1 MASRAFHRVSN
12 NANIVP
18 IILAAGESTHLGF
31 PQPLAQFGEL
41 TALEIALANCAGLQ
55 TPMVVL
61 GHQAATVRPAIPQG
75 VRVVVN
81 RQWRSGQLGSL
92 LAGIR
97 HVPHEASFMLY
108 PVDYPLLTAA
118 VIRRLVDGFRGRLK
132 QHMIAVPT
140 FRRRQGH
147 PVIFAPEMRQELAVA
162 QTAREVVGREKRRVK
177 LVAVGTPVI
186 WQGFGTP
193 AAYRRRLREYGR
205 RLR

>member
-12 NANIVP
+12 NPNIVP

-61 GHQAATVRPAIPQG
+61 GHQAATVRPAVPQG
-75 VRVVVN
+75 VRVIVN

-118 VIRRLVDGFRGRLK
+118 VILRLADGFRGRLK

-177 LVAVGTPVI
+177 LVAVGTPAI
-186 WQGFGTP
+186 WQGFGTL
-193 AAYRRRLREYGR
+193 AAYRRETRLN
-205 RLR
+205 

>member
-18 IILAAGESTHLGF
+18 IILAAGDSTHLGF
-31 PQPLAQFGEL
+31 PQPLAQFGKL

-55 TPMVVL
+55 TPIVVL
-61 GHQAATVRPAIPQG
+61 GHQAATVRPAIPPG

-97 HVPHEASFMLY
+97 HVPHEASLMLY

-177 LVAVGTPVI
+177 LVAVGTPAI

>member
-1 MASRAFHRVSN
+1 MASRAFHHVSN

-41 TALEIALANCAGLQ
+41 TALEVALANCAGLQ

-61 GHQAATVRPAIPQG
+61 GHQAATVSPVIPQG

-81 RQWRSGQLGSL
+81 RQWRFGQLGSL
-92 LAGIR
+92 LAGMR

-118 VIRRLVDGFRGRLK
+118 AIFRLVDGFRERLK

-177 LVAVGTPVI
+177 LVAVGTPAI
-186 WQGFGTP
+186 WQGFDTL